1 MADVF
6 KRGHQVFSIKGSK
19 KFTFSNFCFKSKRR
33 KDGGIYIE
41 DIIPRDC
48 QFKNPGENQSDI
60 FHKENCKI
68 IQTLIKAL
76 REIEKEFQKTE
87 LGKKLIPKF
96 ILAGSIAEGT
106 KVGSI
111 ANELDVTLK
120 FEVYNTWK
128 NYILL

>member
-1 MADVF
+1 MFKNVDVF
-6 KRGHQVFSIKGSK
+6 RKGHEVFSIKGSK
-19 KFTFSNFCFKSKRR
+19 KFTFSNFCFEFERE
-33 KDGGIYIE
+33 DGAIYVE
-41 DIIPRDC
+41 DINTGDC
-48 QFKNPGENQSDI
+48 KFKNPGEHQSDI
-60 FHKENCKI
+60 FHKENCQI

-76 REIEKEFQKTE
+76 KEIEKEFQKTE

-120 FEVYNTWK
+120 FEVYNT
-128 NYILL
+128 